1 MSSLGVALP
10 LELSSIDGF
19 EMIKTIKKLV
29 RQNLKMLILT
39 NPGERVMAPNFGV
52 GIKRFLF
59 ANQNSNV
66 RSQITAK
73 IQEQAQIYLP
83 AVEITDIYFQDNDE
97 DFDANILS
105 MSIEY
110 RLPSINEADL
120 LRITI

>member
-59 ANQNSNV
+59 
-66 RSQITAK
+66 
-73 IQEQAQIYLP
+73 EQAQIYLP
-83 AVEITDIYFQDNDE
+83 AVEITDIYFQDNNE